1 MKTGNVIALAS
12 RIREKANRLIVSELA
27 KRGISGIVPSHGDIL
42 IRLFD
47 GQRYTMKDIA
57 ERIHRTK
64 PTVTILVDKLVD
76 LGYVVKEKS
85 VEDSRVTFVA
95 LTEAGLA
102 LQPVFVEI
110 SHKLNTAVYRGLSD
124 NQAEVLEAMLQ
135 KINNNLDI

>member
-102 LQPVFVEI
+102 LQPVFEEI